1 MARLIT
7 LALALT
13 TVFSS
18 SESLPSAPHPE
29 TKVRQIEQFDGARD
43 VNPAELRK
51 HTTGTCA
58 LGSFVGVPGAAM
70 YSRAP
75 FFAGQSVPVVARFS
89 LVGGDAK
96 ASGVERNARNMALAF
111 RLPDGSLQHVSLTN
125 AQEFSSAAPS
135 SLLYKRPNAKDVR
148 AFVGGRADSLGRAL
162 AEYESTAGYADEVY
176 YGIRILKLVN
186 RADKAT
192 FARWRLIP
200 QDGEMTRSDPTS
212 ASTPGTV
219 LEQALI
225 KRTRQGPVRWDMLVT
240 LGEPSDSEGDLP
252 IRWPATREELHLG
265 TLTIWS
271 TMPQKGAG
279 CRKIIYDPPLLGDGI
294 ASLRER
300 TQLMAMPGLLRAAEE
315 PLP

>member
-1 MARLIT
+1 MARFIT
-7 LALALT
+7 LALALI
-13 TVFSS
+13 TVFGS
-18 SESLPSAPHPE
+18 SESLPNVPHPE
-29 TKVRQIEQFDGARD
+29 TQVRQIEHFEGARD
-43 VNPAELRK
+43 VDPGEPRN
-51 HTTGTCA
+51 HTTCTCA
-58 LGSFVGVPGAAM
+58 PGSFVGVPGAAM
-70 YSRAP
+70 YSRSP
-75 FFAGQSVPVVARFS
+75 LFAGEPVPVVARFS
-89 LVGGDAK
+89 LAGGDATK
-96 ASGVERNARNMALAF
+96 ASGVDRNARSMLLAF
-111 RLPDGSLQHVSLTN
+111 RLPDGSLQQVSLISG
-125 AQEFSSAAPS
+125 QEFSSAAPS

-176 YGIRILKLVN
+176 YDIRILKLVN

-192 FARWRLIP
+192 FARWRFIP

-219 LEQALI
+219 LEQAFI

-279 CRKIIYDPPLLGDGI
+279 CREIIHDPPLLGDGI
-294 ASLRER
+294 ASLRD
-300 TQLMAMPGLLRAAEE
+300 P
-315 PLP
+315 